1 MFDITIRWL
10 EAGSV
15 LHHGLVPLQVETVEL
30 PALSV
35 QQNGTGTPHSDT
47 SLG

>member
-1 MFDITIRWL
+1 MFDTIRWL
-10 EAGSV
+10 GAGFV

-35 QQNGTGTPHSDT
+35 QQNGSGLIHSDAI
-47 SLG
+47 LG